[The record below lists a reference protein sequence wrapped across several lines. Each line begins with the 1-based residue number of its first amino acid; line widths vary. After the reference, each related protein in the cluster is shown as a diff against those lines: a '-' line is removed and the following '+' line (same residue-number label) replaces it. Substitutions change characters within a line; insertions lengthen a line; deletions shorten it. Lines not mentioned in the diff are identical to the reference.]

1 MKNKKILMYSGI
13 ILLILFILVMGIL
26 VIKNHKK
33 EEKQIIEEYTPQEEI
48 TDEQLRETNITLY
61 FYDDSIKDIATEI
74 RQIDSKQLLEK
85 PEKQLIEFLIEGPT
99 DENLTKLIPDNTK
112 LLNTEIKKDILYID
126 FSEEFINGNLG
137 MEQEKLIIDSILKTV
152 SQLTEINGIK
162 ILINGQENQKFP
174 DSELNFENIFN
185 LDLEDVFGYSYTNY
199 GRNSAV
205 FLFSFADED
214 REVFSPYIAVFLNK
228 DGDEEYYQ
236 LTKAEDGTY
245 ILKKYSYP
253 YTKLKEETVEEGLS
267 NDKLMFLEKINE
279 IVKNSGTFN

>member
-1 MKNKKILMYSGI
+1 MLIYMKNKKILMYSGI

-99 DENLTKLIPDNTK
+99 DEILTKLIPDNTK

-174 DSELNFENIFN
+174 DSELNFENIF
-185 LDLEDVFGYSYTNY
+185 T
-199 GRNSAV
+199 
-205 FLFSFADED
+205 
-214 REVFSPYIAVFLNK
+214 I
-228 DGDEEYYQ
+228 
-236 LTKAEDGTY
+236 
-245 ILKKYSYP
+245 
-253 YTKLKEETVEEGLS
+253 
-267 NDKLMFLEKINE
+267 
-279 IVKNSGTFN
+279 